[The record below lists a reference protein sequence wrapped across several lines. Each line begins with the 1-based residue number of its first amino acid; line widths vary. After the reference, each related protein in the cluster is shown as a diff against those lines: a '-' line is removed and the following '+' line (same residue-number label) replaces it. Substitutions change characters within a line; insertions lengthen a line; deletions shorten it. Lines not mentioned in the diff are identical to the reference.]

1 MRPKLLICDEPVSS
15 LDVRLQNQIL
25 GLLLE
30 IHRERGIA
38 ILMISHDIG
47 LLKSCCQRIAV
58 MKGGVFCE
66 VMETRRLCKEE
77 RHPYTERLLACDR
90 ALHTQRTFS

>member
-66 VMETRRLCKEE
+66 VMETRRLCEEE